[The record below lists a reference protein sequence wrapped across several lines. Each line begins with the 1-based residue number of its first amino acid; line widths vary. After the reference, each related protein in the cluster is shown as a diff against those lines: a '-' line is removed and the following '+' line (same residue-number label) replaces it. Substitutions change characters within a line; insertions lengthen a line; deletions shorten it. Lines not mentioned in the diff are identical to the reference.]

1 MNIRLNKAIKEF
13 GVGQQTISD
22 FLKKKGC
29 PLESEDNLNQ
39 KLDEKQ
45 YDLLKK
51 EFGADKDLRNKAEE
65 IRQSPTGKETL
76 CTENGT
82 A

>member
-29 PLESEDNLNQ
+29 PLESEDKLTQ
-39 KLDEKQ
+39 KFVEMK
-45 YDLLKK
+45 YDFLL
-51 EFGADKDLRNKAEE
+51 
-65 IRQSPTGKETL
+65 
-76 CTENGT
+76 
-82 A
+82 